1 MNCQHCG
8 ATLEPGSRFCPSCG
22 RPQTTEG
29 AEGSPP
35 GIPSNYQPPS
45 PQPGFVPP
53 TGIQVHTGRWIGAGW
68 EIVKSDLGTFILM
81 SLVFI
86 ILNSLVPLILQ
97 GPLMAGFHIVC
108 AKKLLDGRFEFA
120 DLFKGFNFFVPALVA
135 CLIITV
141 FTFVGSIFCIIP
153 GLVLAAIY
161 QFTYL
166 FIIDKKMDFW
176 PALQASHEIVKNDY
190 FGFTLF
196 FIVAVL
202 LNIIGVLCCAVG
214 VLATLPIFFA
224 ATTAAYK
231 EIIGFEP
238 NVNFG

>member
-1 MNCQHCG
+1 M
-8 ATLEPGSRFCPSCG
+8 
-22 RPQTTEG
+22 
-29 AEGSPP
+29 
-35 GIPSNYQPPS
+35 
-45 PQPGFVPP
+45 
-53 TGIQVHTGRWIGAGW
+53 
-68 EIVKSDLGTFILM
+68 
-81 SLVFI
+81 
-86 ILNSLVPLILQ
+86 
-97 GPLMAGFHIVC
+97 
-108 AKKLLDGRFEFA
+108 
-120 DLFKGFNFFVPALVA
+120 
-135 CLIITV
+135 
-141 FTFVGSIFCIIP
+141 
-153 GLVLAAIY
+153 AAIY